1 MSSKFLEKAW
11 SQKTVNLEDKLL
23 LVALAELSDRDGAF
37 ITSMSQLKEMMCAS
51 ESMIDNLIAKL
62 SMEQLI
68 IGVNKASASYRTSGK
83 INGRLNFDTYV
94 DHRAVEQNVPQGN
107 TGYAQPHANQDVY
120 SNAKRVSSFHR
131 SQVTPVNKTISGKAI
146 NILELSPNVIEPWA
160 EAVMFKSG
168 YGNQTQVWSS
178 FIERIRETPSKQLYS
193 LDELRSRLHS
203 HLHSEKSYKQGY
215 SRSASRPQAVKRGA
229 IDILEEKIANFNFKS
244 DDEGDDLL

>member
-1 MSSKFLEKAW
+1 MSSKYLEKAW
-11 SQKTVNLEDKLL
+11 SHKTVNLEDKLL

-37 ITSMSQLKEMMCAS
+37 ITSMAQLREMMCAS

-62 SMEQLI
+62 SMEQVI
-68 IGVNKASASYRTSGK
+68 IGVNKASASYRSSGK

-94 DHRAVEQNVPQGN
+94 EQGLPNSQA
-107 TGYAQPHANQDVY
+107 GYAQPHGNQDVY

-168 YGNQTQVWSS
+168 YGNQTQVWAS
-178 FIERIRETPSKQLYS
+178 FVERVRETPSKQLYS
-193 LDELRSRLHS
+193 LDELRSRLHF
-203 HLHSEKSYKQGY
+203 
-215 SRSASRPQAVKRGA
+215 APPQR
-229 IDILEEKIANFNFKS
+229 EELQAGLQPFFGEAANR
-244 DDEGDDLL
+244 

>member
-1 MSSKFLEKAW
+1 MSSKYLEKAW
-11 SQKTVNLEDKLL
+11 SHKTVNLEDKLL

-37 ITSMSQLKEMMCAS
+37 ITSMAQLREMMCAS

-62 SMEQLI
+62 SMEQVI
-68 IGVNKASASYRTSGK
+68 IGVNKASASYRSSGK

-94 DHRAVEQNVPQGN
+94 EQGLPNSQA
-107 TGYAQPHANQDVY
+107 GYAQPHGNQDVY

-168 YGNQTQVWSS
+168 YGNQTQVWAS
-178 FIERIRETPSKQLYS
+178 FVERVRETPSKQLYS

-215 SRSASRPQAVKRGA
+215 NRSSARPQTVKRGA
-229 IDILEEKIANFNFKS
+229 IDILEEKIANFNFKN

>member
-11 SQKTVNLEDKLL
+11 SHKTVNLEDKLL

-37 ITSMSQLKEMMCAS
+37 ITSMTQLKEMMCAS

-62 SMEQLI
+62 SMEQVI

-94 DHRAVEQNVPQGN
+94 AQQASTNQ
-107 TGYAQPHANQDVY
+107 TGFSQPHGNQDVY

-168 YGNQTQVWSS
+168 YGNQTHVWAS
-178 FIERIRETPSKQLYS
+178 FVERVRENPSKQLYS

-215 SRSASRPQAVKRGA
+215 NRSAGRPQAVKRGA